1 MVSRRNYIAIVT
13 MFLILFFMFQFTGV
27 MKERLNEYGINEYE
41 ELTKTGFGE
50 KDAWGGSAAGQ
61 GGISDGRPYV
71 VYAGDLSEAPG
82 SVVRWWCIYT
92 KRELAVCES
101 IAECKI
107 AEEAPPEVLVADGSL
122 VRGEEDVRLL
132 TGLAGQG
139 ISIIF
144 ASLPDVSII
153 SEYEELRELLGIRYV
168 IEEETELS
176 GMHLYEGF
184 LLGGEAIYEAD
195 TDDEKERQDLE
206 QTLPWYVT
214 GAGTKTYLSGMLSGE
229 ELEESVPQDIWQ
241 QYGTMDGQSA
251 ENALLPAVIW
261 RNSFSG
267 AKIFCVNGSWLSDMS
282 GIGILS
288 AMMSEISSYELYPV
302 VNAQNL
308 VIAGY
313 PSFAEENDKELQ
325 ERYSQG
331 IRGICRE
338 IVGPSLSS
346 LISRIDR
353 KATFMLT
360 PQYDYEDEIKP
371 QGGDVSYYLRLMKEE
386 RAEAGLYGAAASDTA
401 PAKKLAADAD
411 FWEENAPDYA
421 FLSLYLSEEGQIADT
436 LADGQN
442 GEIRTVALGEN
453 DGCTPPVSYAGD
465 DVTVQ
470 RSTSTGVR
478 HTFYDDFKVRAFE
491 TALGYSNVTL
501 DLKSVA
507 YPESEE
513 DSWEKMSKKISSN
526 LSTYWSAFAAFD
538 ATTLSESDARIRRF
552 LALDFSDERTENE
565 ISLSVSNF
573 EEEAW
578 FLLRLSGEEV
588 KSVDGGDWVKIED
601 GAYLILAERDELV
614 IRLKQQDG
622 LHY

>member
-41 ELTKTGFGE
+41 ELTKTGLGE
-50 KDAWGGSAAGQ
+50 KDAWGVPAAGQ
-61 GGISDGRPYV
+61 SGISDGRPYV
-71 VYAGDLSEAPG
+71 VYAGDLSEASG
-82 SVVRWWCIYT
+82 SVVRWWCTYT
-92 KRELAVCES
+92 KRELTVCET

-132 TGLAGQG
+132 AGLAGQG

-195 TDDEKERQDLE
+195 TDDEKERHDLE

-214 GAGTKTYLSGMLSGE
+214 GAWTKTYLSGMLSGE

-241 QYGTMDGQSA
+241 QYGMMDGQSA

-302 VNAQNL
+302 VNA
-308 VIAGY
+308 
-313 PSFAEENDKELQ
+313 
-325 ERYSQG
+325 
-331 IRGICRE
+331 
-338 IVGPSLSS
+338 
-346 LISRIDR
+346 
-353 KATFMLT
+353 
-360 PQYDYEDEIKP
+360 
-371 QGGDVSYYLRLMKEE
+371 
-386 RAEAGLYGAAASDTA
+386 
-401 PAKKLAADAD
+401 
-411 FWEENAPDYA
+411 
-421 FLSLYLSEEGQIADT
+421 
-436 LADGQN
+436 
-442 GEIRTVALGEN
+442 
-453 DGCTPPVSYAGD
+453 
-465 DVTVQ
+465 
-470 RSTSTGVR
+470 
-478 HTFYDDFKVRAFE
+478 
-491 TALGYSNVTL
+491 
-501 DLKSVA
+501 
-507 YPESEE
+507 
-513 DSWEKMSKKISSN
+513 
-526 LSTYWSAFAAFD
+526 
-538 ATTLSESDARIRRF
+538 
-552 LALDFSDERTENE
+552 
-565 ISLSVSNF
+565 
-573 EEEAW
+573 
-578 FLLRLSGEEV
+578 
-588 KSVDGGDWVKIED
+588 
-601 GAYLILAERDELV
+601 
-614 IRLKQQDG
+614 
-622 LHY
+622 